1 MVYEEHPTYQNL
13 IGRVEH
19 IAQFGA
25 LVTNLLL
32 IKPGALHMANG
43 GYLLLDA
50 VKLLTQPFAW
60 EGLKRALATLEIRIE
75 SLGQMY
81 SLVST
86 VSLEPIPL
94 STKVILLGNRLLYYL
109 LAQCDPEFGELFK
122 VAADFEDEVE
132 RSADN
137 DLLYARL
144 VGTLVRRE
152 KLRPFDRGAVA
163 RVIDHSARLTE
174 DAEKLSTHME
184 SLADLVR
191 QADYWATQIKR
202 SDRLRQRSH
211 EAILRGILHIDT
223 EGEQVG

>member
-1 MVYEEHPTYQNL
+1 
-13 IGRVEH
+13 
-19 IAQFGA
+19 
-25 LVTNLLL
+25 
-32 IKPGALHMANG
+32 MANG

-60 EGLKRALATLEIRIE
+60 EGLKRALATHEIRIE

-86 VSLEPIPL
+86 MSLEPGPIPL
-94 STKVILLGNRLLYYL
+94 STKVILLGNRLLYYPL
-109 LAQCDPEFGELFK
+109 NTIPSSVNCSRWRPIS
-122 VAADFEDEVE
+122 
-132 RSADN
+132 RTRWSA
-137 DLLYARL
+137 
-144 VGTLVRRE
+144 VRTMTCCTHAWSAPWCAGKSSGPR
-152 KLRPFDRGAVA
+152 DRGAVA